1 MIKVAGVAI
10 TALSAG
16 GMLIGTLLLAAHAE
30 TTNMLLKIN
39 TSSSRGDAASA
50 DLNRFRESF
59 NGSSSQGG

>member
-10 TALSAG
+10 TALSAS
-16 GMLIGTLLLAAHAE
+16 GMLIGTLLLDAHAE

-39 TSSSRGDAASA
+39 TSSSRGDAASP
-50 DLNRFRESF
+50 DLNRLRESF